1 MGREIA
7 AHRVLFRSFASK
19 SSGRPASRPG
29 QIPAHFPR
37 HPPAC
42 TRHPREGGGEDS
54 HFKCNTWSKKIS
66 AGVL

>member
-29 QIPAHFPR
+29 QIPPHTFPVTLLLA
-37 HPPAC
+37 PVTPA
-42 TRHPREGGGEDS
+42 
-54 HFKCNTWSKKIS
+54 K
-66 AGVL
+66 AGA